1 MEEKVAKDRTLELW
15 LNVDRLK
22 AAREGNPKVTELR
35 TEDQGCLKPLW
46 QCSYQKLSIE

>member
-35 TEDQGCLKPLW
+35 TEDPRV
-46 QCSYQKLSIE
+46 SEAFVAV